1 MNGKV
6 LSVKESQLQYG
17 TTTRMVNVLT
27 CFKYKI
33 NGNIYIIYCDTDT
46 KYNVVYYGS
55 GHIRQGIALCMP
67 IRDITTEEEIIKEYI
82 FKVTQ
87 KESLDN
93 FESISLETAQCIEI
107 IGSTKLEIK
116 PEILASLI
124 DALMPKAEVKEEVK
138 EKKDKKKEENVVS
151 VKKKKS
157 TFKSVLIGI
166 IIACLLLVGVY
177 YLLGMFQQD
186 TILTSITCTKTYR
199 HSELDASVEE
209 TNKYSFNVNDT
220 LETIDTTFV
229 YQFEE
234 NTYQDFIMKGI
245 YYKYMP
251 ATGGSWDKDDENY
264 IFKIVTKETV
274 DTSYDKPKA
283 YEEVLEFYKADGFTC
298 TETIEE

>member
-6 LSVKESQLQYG
+6 LPVKVSELQYG

-55 GHIRQGIALCMP
+55 GHIRQGVALCMP

-82 FKVTQ
+82 FKVTSN
-87 KESLDN
+87 EALDN
-93 FESISLETAQCIEI
+93 FEIISLNEAQAIEI
-107 IGSTKLEIK
+107 IGSTKLELK

-124 DALMPKAEVKEEVK
+124 DNLMPKLEVKPEVK
-138 EKKDKKKEENVVS
+138 EKKIKKEQVVVS
-151 VKKKKS
+151 VKKKK
-157 TFKSVLIGI
+157 KSKSILLGV
-166 IIACLLLVGVY
+166 IIAGILLGGVY

-186 TILTSITCTKTYR
+186 TILTSITCTKSYQ
-199 HSELDASVEE
+199 HKEINANAEE

-220 LETIDTTFV
+220 LEFIDTTIV

-234 NTYQDFIMKGI
+234 STYQDFIMKGT

-251 ATGGSWDKDDENY
+251 TSGGSWDKDDENFT
-264 IFKIVTKETV
+264 FKVVTKEIV

-283 YEEVLEFYKADGFTC
+283 YEEVLSFYKADGFVC

>member
-6 LSVKESQLQYG
+6 LPVKVSELQYG

-55 GHIRQGIALCMP
+55 GHIRQGVALCMP

-82 FKVTQ
+82 FKVTSN
-87 KESLDN
+87 EALDN
-93 FESISLETAQCIEI
+93 FEIISLNEAQAIEI
-107 IGSTKLEIK
+107 IGSTKLELK

-124 DALMPKAEVKEEVK
+124 DNLMPKLEVKPEVK
-138 EKKDKKKEENVVS
+138 EKKIKKEQVVVS
-151 VKKKKS
+151 VKKKK
-157 TFKSVLIGI
+157 KSKSILLGV
-166 IIACLLLVGVY
+166 IIAGILLGGVY

-186 TILTSITCTKTYR
+186 TILTSITCTKSYQ
-199 HSELDASVEE
+199 HKEINANVEE

-220 LETIDTTFV
+220 LEFIDTTIV

-234 NTYQDFIMKGI
+234 STYQDFIMKGT

-251 ATGGSWDKDDENY
+251 TSGGSWDKDDENFT
-264 IFKIVTKETV
+264 FKVVTKEIV

-283 YEEVLEFYKADGFTC
+283 YEEVLSFYKADGFVC

>member
-6 LSVKESQLQYG
+6 LSVKVSELQYG

-82 FKVTQ
+82 FKVTSN
-87 KESLDN
+87 EALDN
-93 FESISLETAQCIEI
+93 FESISLDEAQALEI
-107 IGSTKLEIK
+107 IGSTKLELK
-116 PEILASLI
+116 PEILANLI
-124 DALMPKAEVKEEVK
+124 EKLMPKPEIKVEED
-138 EKKDKKKEENVVS
+138 EKKDKKNGKGTS

-157 TFKSVLIGI
+157 SKSVLLGI
-166 IIACLLLVGVY
+166 IIAGILLVGVY
-177 YLLGMFQQD
+177 YVLGMFQQD
-186 TILTSITCTKTYR
+186 TILTSITCTKSYQ
-199 HSELDASVEE
+199 HSELEANVEE

-220 LETIDTTFV
+220 LEFIDTTLV

-234 NTYQDFIMKGI
+234 STYQDFIMKGI

-251 ATGGSWDKDDENY
+251 TSGGSWDKDDENFT
-264 IFKIVTKETV
+264 FKVLTKEVV
-274 DTSYDKPKA
+274 DTSYDKPRA
-283 YEEVLEFYKADGFTC
+283 YEEVLSFYKADGYIC
-298 TETIEE
+298 TEAIEE